1 MGGSLKIMSITITE
15 NAAKHV
21 NNHLANRGKGIGLRL
36 GVKTTG
42 CSGLAYVI
50 EFADKVENDDKIFE
64 DNGIKLIVNT
74 KSYVYLKGTQL
85 DFGKEGINE
94 GFKFNN
100 PNVKDKC
107 GCGESFN
114 V

>member
-1 MGGSLKIMSITITE
+1 MSITITQT
-15 NAAKHV
+15 AAKHV
-21 NNHLANRGKGIGLRL
+21 NEHLMSRGTGVGLRL

-50 EFADKVENDDKIFE
+50 EFADKVENDDKVFE
-64 DNGIKLIVNT
+64 HNGIKLIINP
-74 KSYVYLKGTQL
+74 KSYVYLKGTEL
-85 DFGKEGINE
+85 DFGKEGLNE

-100 PNVKDKC
+100 PNVKDTC

>member
-1 MGGSLKIMSITITE
+1 MVVVVVVLQVEVKVEII
-15 NAAKHV
+15 KDQLHQ
-21 NNHLANRGKGIGLRL
+21 RGRGIGIRL

-50 EFADKVENDDKIFE
+50 EFADSENEDDNVFLDK
-64 DNGIKLIVNT
+64 GIKLIINP
-74 KSYVYLKGTQL
+74 KSYVYLKGTEV
-85 DFGKEGINE
+85 DFAKEGINE
-94 GFKFNN
+94 GFRFKN
-100 PNVKDKC
+100 PNVKDTC